1 MDMMAVGK
9 KESNGIDSV
18 GLTDQISKTIRAL
31 EIFLDPP
38 NVEVAT
44 ISKKI
49 EYSDGKM
56 QLLHY
61 KTQHSKPI
69 KVPLL
74 VIYALV
80 NKPYILDLQPDKSV
94 IRKLLREGFDIYQ
107 IDWGTP
113 TEADKFTTLDDYI
126 NWYINDVVDFI
137 CYKHRLDSISI
148 LGYCMG
154 GTLSVMFTALHPD
167 KVKNLILM
175 AAPLDFEADCGLL
188 KHWAQ
193 KEYFNVD
200 KLVDTIGNITGD
212 FLNGGFLFL
221 DPVGNLYSKYMKF
234 IDKVD
239 DKEFV
244 EMFFRME
251 KWIYDGIPVA
261 GEAYRE
267 FIKKCYQQ
275 NLLVKNKFKLNGKKI
290 YLKNITMPLLSI
302 IAEHDTLVP
311 KESSMSFNELVSSK
325 DNKLISIPTGH
336 IGLSVSSKAHKE
348 LWPKVAE
355 WLKARS

>member
-1 MDMMAVGK
+1 MMVIGKRENDWIDPIRSTNQIPRAVK
-9 KESNGIDSV
+9 
-18 GLTDQISKTIRAL
+18 AL
-31 EIFLDPP
+31 KLLSAPP

-44 ISKKI
+44 TPKKI
-49 EYSDGKM
+49 EYDDGKM

-61 KTQHSKPI
+61 KTQRSKPN

-80 NKPYILDLQPDKSV
+80 NKPYILDLQPDRSV
-94 IRKLLREGFDIYQ
+94 IRKLLKEGFDIYQ
-107 IDWGTP
+107 IDWGIP
-113 TEADKFTTLDDYI
+113 TEADKYTTLDDYI
-126 NWYINDVVDFI
+126 NWYINDVVEFI
-137 CYKHRLDSISI
+137 CYKHGLDSISI

-154 GTLSVMFTALHPD
+154 GTLSVMFTALHPE

-175 AAPLDFEADCGLL
+175 AAPLDFEADRGLL

-200 KLVDTIGNITGD
+200 KLVDTIGNVPGD

-221 DPVGNLYSKYMKF
+221 DPVGNLYSKYLKF
-234 IDKVD
+234 IEKVND
-239 DKEFV
+239 QEFI

-251 KWIYDGIPVA
+251 RWIYDGIPVA

-267 FIKKCYQQ
+267 FIKKCYQR
-275 NLLVKNKFKLNGKKI
+275 NLLVKSQLKLDRQKI
-290 YLKNITMPLLSI
+290 DLKNITMPLLSI

-311 KESSMSFNELVSSK
+311 PESSMSFNKLVSSK
-325 DNKLISIPTGH
+325 DTKLISIPTGH

-355 WLKARS
+355 WLRARS